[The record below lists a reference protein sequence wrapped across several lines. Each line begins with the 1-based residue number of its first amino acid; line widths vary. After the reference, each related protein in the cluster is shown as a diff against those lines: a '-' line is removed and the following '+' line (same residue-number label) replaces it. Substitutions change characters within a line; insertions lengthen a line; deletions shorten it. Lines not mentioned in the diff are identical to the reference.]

1 MRLSSRIEKL
11 EAKAPT
17 TNLPYKQIIGE
28 SQADLDR
35 QEAELRAEGFDG
47 GIIAVAI
54 VSPGDYEPAPGG
66 GWQPTAAGLKKGWTH
81 HG

>member
-1 MRLSSRIEKL
+1 MNLDRRVKAL

-17 TNLPYKQIIGE
+17 MLLPYKQIIGE

-47 GIIAVAI
+47 GIIAVMI
-54 VSPGDYEPAPGG
+54 VEPGDYEPAPGG
-66 GWQPTAAGLKKGWTH
+66 GWRPTAAGLKKGMTH
-81 HG
+81 RA

>member
-17 TNLPYKQIIGE
+17 MNLPYKQIIGE
-28 SQADLDR
+28 TQMDLDR

-47 GIIAVAI
+47 GIIAVMI
-54 VSPGDYEPAPGG
+54 VEPGDYEPAPGG
-66 GWQPTAAGLKKGWTH
+66 GWQPTAAGLAKGMAYRA
-81 HG
+81 